1 MLLIDSG
8 AFIHTCPRTEYPGT
22 PMPPLIKQPGA
33 IVADGRALTLYGQKK
48 IVFRTVDGTP
58 LTILFYVSDVSRSII
73 SVGQLKRDG

>member
-22 PMPPLIKQPGA
+22 PMLPLTKQPGA

-48 IVFRTVDGTP
+48 VVFRTFDRTP
-58 LTILFYVSDVSRSII
+58 LTILFYVSDVSHSIL
-73 SVGQLKRDG
+73 SVGQLK